1 MHALLNNIQRKA
13 ASQALAK
20 RTIVLCRNK
29 LDEKI
34 YVDKSYKYAIKRKLR
49 QNVTLE
55 QVWADIKN
63 FYEFLKFFDDFD
75 TFITY
80 RVLLEV
86 HFIYTNTHKNYYY
99 NFLLEFWNWIYNK
112 NFAPLFLSSITHHI
126 SVSYYDQPLFAQ
138 NVLELALMLC
148 IVFIADFFLG
158 SLSKVFRVRKFCI
171 GRRVIRRSAEII
183 ISPVVVAGFYVW

>member
-99 NFLLEFWNWIYNK
+99 NFFLEFWNWNYNK
-112 NFAPLFLSSITHHI
+112 NFVPLFLF
-126 SVSYYDQPLFAQ
+126 SYNNPPHFCELLWPTSLCSKCPWVGINAVYSFYRWLFSWLL
-138 NVLELALMLC
+138 V
-148 IVFIADFFLG
+148 
-158 SLSKVFRVRKFCI
+158 
-171 GRRVIRRSAEII
+171 
-183 ISPVVVAGFYVW
+183 

>member
-1 MHALLNNIQRKA
+1 M
-13 ASQALAK
+13 
-20 RTIVLCRNK
+20 
-29 LDEKI
+29 
-34 YVDKSYKYAIKRKLR
+34 
-49 QNVTLE
+49 TLE

-63 FYEFLKFFDDFD
+63 SYEFLQFFDDFD

-138 NVLELALMLC
+138 NVLELALILC
-148 IVFIADFFLG
+148 I
-158 SLSKVFRVRKFCI
+158 VRKFCI